1 MIATNFIIIEKL
13 DAVGMHHWSH
23 GEILKLVREPDNPK
37 DPNAIALYD
46 QHQISKL
53 AYLGWSDALQMRKVM
68 LHEKVLNKVNMKAI
82 VTGKWEVVL
91 WEQGPQQTCNV
102 AVKVLSCNTV
112 EFVNYIKSIELV
124 HCYIV

>member
-13 DAVGMHHWSH
+13 DAVGMHHWSHRKLAH

-53 AYLGWSDALQMRKVM
+53 AYLGWSDALQMCKVM

-82 VTGKWEVVL
+82 VTGKMGSCSLGTGTTTNMQCSSQGFVL
-91 WEQGPQQTCNV
+91 
-102 AVKVLSCNTV
+102 
-112 EFVNYIKSIELV
+112 
-124 HCYIV
+124 